1 MEKKYGICLQQ
12 FIPVRAENSERAE
25 MVSQIIFGELFEIIK
40 KDNPTGFF
48 FIRLEDDGYEGWID
62 GKTIDF
68 IDESEFERLKNLPE
82 KIVHERKFR
91 LVDKNKNELWLSAG
105 SILRIEPGNN
115 IYATL
120 SMYSPELNESAP
132 RQIMEDSAFQ
142 WINVSYIWGG
152 KSTSGTD
159 CSGLTQ
165 NIYRQAGLK
174 IPRDAS
180 QQSGMG
186 KNINFV
192 FEAQPGDLAFFDNEE
207 GIINHVGMILSG
219 NRIIHASGKVKID
232 LFDQQGIYSREKGN
246 YTHKL
251 RLMRNLID

>member
-25 MVSQIIFGELFEIIK
+25 MITQIIFGELFRIIE
-40 KDNPTGFF
+40 KDSISNFL
-48 FIRLEDDGYEGWID
+48 FIKLEDDGYEGWAD
-62 GKTIDF
+62 SKTIQYL
-68 IDESEFERLKNLPE
+68 DESEYNKLKNLPE
-82 KIVHERKFR
+82 KVVRERKFR
-91 LVDKNKNELWLSAG
+91 VVDKNKDELWLSAG

-115 IYATL
+115 IFGTL
-120 SMYSPELNESAP
+120 SMYSPDLAAFTP
-132 RQIMEDSAFQ
+132 RQIMEQSAFQ
-142 WINVSYIWGG
+142 WINVSYLWGG
-152 KSTSGTD
+152 KCTSGTD

-174 IPRDAS
+174 IPRDSS
-180 QQSGMG
+180 QQSAIG

-192 FEAQPGDLAFFDNEE
+192 FEVQPGDLAFFDNEE
-207 GIINHVGMILSG
+207 GVITHVGMILSG
-219 NRIIHASGKVKID
+219 NRIIHASGKVRID

-251 RLMRNLID
+251 RLMRNLIE